1 MLSRA
6 LRSLGAH
13 THAPPQGGPDSHSN
27 TQRFSREVR
36 KGDRA
41 RVQVVLH
48 VAPLVP
54 RLPDLPVRRSDDG
67 RAEDVRRAR
76 LPVRSAVQHVRAVVD
91 VVHLRAWGEAE
102 AEARWGARAVVC
114 AL

>member
-1 MLSRA
+1 MGFLS
-6 LRSLGAH
+6 LNAH
-13 THAPPQGGPDSHSN
+13 AHARVPSQDCLESHPN
-27 TQRFSREVR
+27 IQRDSREVCE
-36 KGDRA
+36 GDRA

-67 RAEDVRRAR
+67 RPEDVRRAR

-91 VVHLRAWGEAE
+91 VVHLRAWREAE